1 MAVDNSGDVYVVEY
15 GNDRIQKFSGNGQFL
30 TKWGRHGGGD
40 GNAIDVQR
48 VINAALG
55 ILI

>member
-1 MAVDNSGDVYVVEY
+1 MVEY
-15 GNDRIQKFSGNGQFL
+15 GNDRIHKFSGDGQFIA
-30 TKWGRHGGGD
+30 TWDRHGGGD